1 MAFNDDKTYIIP
13 SLLKSAYQACNSC
26 KVQCYAYDS
35 SIEIICQQAAFFG
48 PFDCLMLAREIGVP
62 FNHMYGIPSA
72 CSQAETNGQLECL
85 NKAVQLLYS
94 IVQNKKRPLITL
106 GFLHISV
113 MVLHHGR
120 NECGSY
126 GWGEYVELIC
136 EGCLYKAV
144 EIHVR
149 PSGSD
154 YPPSL
159 TCSYCE

>member
-13 SLLKSAYQACNSC
+13 SLLKSAYQACIIIIILRSTGTNTMSCQFQMLTCGLVASPFTESNNSIRGVGILTHSAIGNSC

-85 NKAVQLLYS
+85 KYLQEN
-94 IVQNKKRPLITL
+94 
-106 GFLHISV
+106 
-113 MVLHHGR
+113 
-120 NECGSY
+120 
-126 GWGEYVELIC
+126 
-136 EGCLYKAV
+136 
-144 EIHVR
+144 
-149 PSGSD
+149 
-154 YPPSL
+154 
-159 TCSYCE
+159 